1 MKSGL
6 YSSKYTFSQHQ
17 FLWCFWQGKC
27 AEERMISSTWHKR
40 YKKNVLLFTKPADN
54 KKKKNSLVWF
64 CIKEAFKGFLVNKFI
79 TCGSLNGVLLL
90 CKYIRVWIL
99 SKALAFKVVFFVFF
113 TLYAVK
119 RKGKNCKHAFC
130 VKMVYECMESR
141 TYTEPILTLFG
152 CFLQIRLNWKIPLTV
167 NLSNVWKW
175 LLQRHH
181 IHFMA

>member
-54 KKKKNSLVWF
+54 KKNSLVWF

-99 SKALAFKVVFFVFF
+99 SKALAFKVVFFVCLFF
-113 TLYAVK
+113 LLYMPL
-119 RKGKNCKHAFC
+119 RGR
-130 VKMVYECMESR
+130 E
-141 TYTEPILTLFG
+141 
-152 CFLQIRLNWKIPLTV
+152 KIA
-167 NLSNVWKW
+167 NMLSVWKW
-175 LLQRHH
+175 YMNAWKAGPILNPFWPCLVV
-181 IHFMA
+181 FCK